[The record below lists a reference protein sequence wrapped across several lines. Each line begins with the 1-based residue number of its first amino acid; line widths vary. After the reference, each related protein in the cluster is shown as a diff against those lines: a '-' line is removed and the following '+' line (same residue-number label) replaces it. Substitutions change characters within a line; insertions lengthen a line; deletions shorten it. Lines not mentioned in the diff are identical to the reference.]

1 MPGCTPPSSL
11 TASYHLVAD
20 RRQHRDRQRLHRKRI
35 GRSRRIQLWG
45 SGASGLSKIE
55 AATDASFSL
64 NGIPITSGSN
74 TVSGVV
80 PGLTLNLTA
89 SGAATVTVSQD
100 VSALDQAANGL
111 VSALNNVLQTIN
123 QYSSYSPTSGAGPL
137 LGDVGLQILRS
148 NLLSAI
154 TSPANGSALSTPYG
168 SLSAVGFTINS
179 DGTVS
184 LNDQAFQTR
193 GPV

>member
-1 MPGCTPPSSL
+1 M
-11 TASYHLVAD
+11 
-20 RRQHRDRQRLHRKRI
+20 
-35 GRSRRIQLWG
+35 
-45 SGASGLSKIE
+45 
-55 AATDASFSL
+55 
-64 NGIPITSGSN
+64 
-74 TVSGVV
+74 
-80 PGLTLNLTA
+80 
-89 SGAATVTVSQD
+89 TVSQD

-137 LGDVGLQILRS
+137 LGDVGLQVLRN

-184 LNDQAFQTR
+184 LNDQAFQTAAQSNYAAVAGLLGTFAVADNPNVADPGYRR
-193 GPV
+193 GPARVLRHRHHRKHRRIGHRHGQRSGG